1 MDFSG
6 ILDGL
11 STETAI
17 TAVVAAAALIA
28 LVGFATWASKKVAR
42 FFG

>member
-6 ILDGL
+6 ILTDL
-11 STETAI
+11 DATTAV
-17 TAVVAAAALIA
+17 TAVVAAAALLA

>member
-11 STETAI
+11 STETAV

-28 LVGFATWASKKVAR
+28 LVGFASWASKRVAR

>member
-6 ILDGL
+6 ILEGL
-11 STETAI
+11 STQTAV

-28 LVGFATWASKKVAR
+28 LVGFASWASKRVAR